1 MIYTIYMWATIILYT
16 LIAGLLLLLV
26 IPLDWQGLFYK
37 VISRTWARLI
47 VRTSRVP
54 LEIEGLERIPAT
66 PCVYMANHQSYFDVI
81 SLIGYLPVPVRFVAK
96 RVLTY
101 IPVFGQ
107 ALWASG
113 HIIIDREKPT
123 QARGRLDRAVER
135 IHTGTSVLVFPE
147 GTRSPDHRLGPF
159 KKGGFVLA
167 IKAGVPIVPIS
178 ITGTQPMMPKGSFR
192 FTKTRVKIKIGNPIL
207 CQDYE
212 SSRPLGLERKEE
224 LMARVRN
231 AILDNFDPD
240 SGEATAN
247 QEERSIHPAS

>member
-1 MIYTIYMWATIILYT
+1 MIYTIYMWATISLYT
-16 LIAGLLLLLV
+16 LTLGFLLLLV

-37 VISRTWARLI
+37 VITRTWARLI

-54 LEIEGLERIPAT
+54 FEIEGLEKIPAM

-96 RVLTY
+96 KVLTY

-113 HIIIDREKPT
+113 HIIIDRENPG
-123 QARGRLDRAVER
+123 QAKSRLDRAVEK
-135 IHTGTSVLVFPE
+135 IHRGTSVLVFPE

-167 IKAGVPIVPIS
+167 LKAGAPIVPIS

-192 FTKTRVKIKIGNPIL
+192 FRKTSVKIKIGDTIL
-207 CQDYE
+207 SQDYE
-212 SSRPLGLERKEE
+212 LGQKEK
-224 LMARVRN
+224 LMARVRS
-231 AILDNFDPD
+231 AILANFDP
-240 SGEATAN
+240 SSEEARAN
-247 QEERSIHPAS
+247 QAERNTPPAP